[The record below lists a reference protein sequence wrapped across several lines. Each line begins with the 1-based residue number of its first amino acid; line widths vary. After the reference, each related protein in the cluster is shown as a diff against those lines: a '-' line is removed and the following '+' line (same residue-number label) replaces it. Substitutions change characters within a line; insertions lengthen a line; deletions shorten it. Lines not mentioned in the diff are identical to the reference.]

1 MRKLLRA
8 NFSRLW
14 HDRIFWLLSALMVF
28 LGASMAVINAV
39 NVHRE
44 GVVWMMDFSLLTY
57 VTIAPVLTAAFA
69 ALFIG
74 SDYSGGTLR
83 NKLIAGHRRSHIYL
97 ANLITCCLAGVVLCI
112 AFVVPQG
119 TLGLLL
125 GGQFQSAPARFLL
138 YGGLSLALMI
148 AFAAVFTLIAML
160 VHNRSLTVAG
170 CILLAFVLI
179 FLGVYIAS
187 ALNEP
192 EYLTSYSYTE
202 NGVTVEEPGTK
213 NPNYISGTR
222 RQVYEFLQDFTP
234 GGQMLQISNMNAETP
249 AMLALYDGII
259 LLAATGLGMVLFR
272 RKDLK

>member
-28 LGASMAVINAV
+28 LGAFIAVVNAV

-44 GVVWMMDFSLLTY
+44 GVVWMMDYSLLTY
-57 VTIAPVLTAAFA
+57 VTIAPVLTSVFA

-74 SDYSGGTLR
+74 SDYSGGMLR

-97 ANLITCCLAGVVLCI
+97 ANLLTCCFAGILLCI
-112 AFVVPQG
+112 SFVIPQG
-119 TLGLLL
+119 SLGLLL
-125 GGQFQSAPARFLL
+125 GGKFQSATAKLLL
-138 YGGLSLALMI
+138 YGVLSLALMI
-148 AFAAVFTLIAML
+148 AFTALFTLIAML
-160 VHNRSLTVAG
+160 CQNKSHTVAG

-179 FLGVYIAS
+179 FLGVYITS

-192 EYLTSYSYTE
+192 EYLAGYSYTE
-202 NGVTVEEPGTK
+202 NGVTVEEPDVK
-213 NPNYISGTR
+213 NPNYISGTK

-234 GGQMLQISNMNAETP
+234 GGQVLQINNMNAEKP
-249 AMLALYDGII
+249 AMLALYDGI
-259 LLAATGLGMVLFR
+259 LLLVATGFGMLLFR